1 MDKIRAYLKEKTGL
15 FLRRLDNELDFGRVM
30 FYFCS
35 VFGGAEALGE
45 RIVRRAAEEDPKTA
59 DAALGALALG
69 LERVGRSLRR
79 CLAIET
85 LTAEQGWRGT

>member
-30 FYFCS
+30 FYLCS
-35 VFGGAEALGE
+35 VFG
-45 RIVRRAAEEDPKTA
+45 AAEEDPKTA